1 MILLNPGPANTTN
14 GVKQAQVVT
23 DICPRETVFGDLCE
37 SVASRLAAFVDS
49 SGDHVAVL
57 FGGSGTAS
65 VEAAIASFVPPEGRL
80 LVVDNGAYGARI
92 TAIAKAYALPHDT
105 LEFGVGTWPDL
116 DEVESKLASAKYT
129 HLAVI
134 HHETTTGML
143 NPVPDIAKL
152 ARARGVKVLV
162 DAMSS
167 YAGIPIEMNQLGAD
181 VLVSSSNKCI
191 QGMAGLS
198 FVIAK
203 RGEVEALKTYPGR
216 SLYLNVGEQHRFF
229 KKSHQ
234 MRFTPP
240 VQTMYALAQAIDE
253 LETEGGVEARLKR
266 YMACFDALDGGMR
279 KLGFARLLPEE
290 QLSKIL
296 TAYVEPSDP
305 NYSYDKMH
313 DLLFERGF
321 TIYPGKGAKQAT
333 FRLAN
338 MGDITPEDMHAFA
351 RAMREVLEEMRV
363 EL

>member
-1 MILLNPGPANTTN
+1 MILLNPGPANTTQT
-14 GVKQAQVVT
+14 VKDAQVVT
-23 DICPRETVFGDLCE
+23 DICPRETVFGDLCD
-37 SVASRLAAFVDS
+37 SVATRLASLVDPE
-49 SGDHVAVL
+49 GEHVAVL

-65 VEAAIASFVPPEGRL
+65 VEAAVASFVPPDGRL
-80 LVVDNGAYGARI
+80 LVIDNGAYGARI
-92 TAIAKAYALPHDT
+92 TAIAKAYNLPHDA
-105 LEFGVGTWPDL
+105 LELGIGSWPNL
-116 DEVESKLASAKYT
+116 AQIEAKLKSTPYS
-129 HLAVI
+129 HVAVV

-143 NPVPDIAKL
+143 NPVSDIAKL
-152 ARARGVKVLV
+152 AHRHSAKVIV

-167 YAGIPIEMNQLGAD
+167 YAGIPINMKTLGAD
-181 VLVSSSNKCI
+181 ALVSSSNKCI

-203 RGEVEALKTYPGR
+203 RSEVESLQTYSGR
-216 SLYLNVGEQHRFF
+216 SLYLNVGEQYRFF
-229 KKSHQ
+229 KRAYQ

-253 LETEGGVEARLKR
+253 LESEGGVAARHKR
-266 YMACFDALDGGMR
+266 YMACFDSLDGGMR
-279 KLGFARLLPEE
+279 ELGFQRLLPEE

-296 TAYVEPSDP
+296 TAYLEPESA

-338 MGDITPEDMHAFA
+338 MGDITPEDMRAFC
-351 RAMREVLEEMRV
+351 RAMSSALEEMDV
-363 EL
+363 QL